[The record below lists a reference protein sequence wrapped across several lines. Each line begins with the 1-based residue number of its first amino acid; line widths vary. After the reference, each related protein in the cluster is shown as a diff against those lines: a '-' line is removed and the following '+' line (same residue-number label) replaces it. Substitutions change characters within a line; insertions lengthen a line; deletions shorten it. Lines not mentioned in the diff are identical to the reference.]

1 MPNGGEAMSYAGARV
16 CCDADSHI
24 METFDWLKS
33 FADPEIRDALPAMK
47 LGGAGK
53 MAEKAIAKAIQ
64 ARADAA
70 KTAELR
76 ANIIGSAKGW
86 AAFGAFDKH
95 DRSRALDD
103 LGFRRQLVF
112 STFAQTQFA
121 SERDPKLKYGGAR
134 AHNRAIGDFCQGDGR
149 LMGIAVVPLDDPILA
164 REEIVNAAKFG
175 CKAVWLSAAPAAEKS
190 PGHADLDI
198 VWKSLIGEG
207 LPFMLHVGGATRV
220 LPKAFENNGM
230 PRPTDW
236 LGGGENLRV
245 KDYMV
250 LSFAPQMFLSAL
262 VFDGVFERF
271 PELRGGVIELG
282 GGWVPQFLR
291 ALDAGQRMFKKSD
304 PQVGTLPL
312 KASDYVRRQVKFT
325 PFPGEDI
332 GHMIRDAGA
341 ELFLFSSDY
350 PHPEGGKDPI
360 RKFEETMEGI
370 SDEAK
375 DQFYRRNF
383 EEMMGIAA

>member
-1 MPNGGEAMSYAGARV
+1 MTYAGERI

-33 FADPEIRDALPAMK
+33 YADPDVREALPALA

-53 MAEKAIAKAIQ
+53 AAEKAIARAIE
-64 ARADAA
+64 ARDDAE
-70 KTAELR
+70 KTRELR
-76 ANIIGSAKGW
+76 ANIIGGAKGW
-86 AAFGAFDKH
+86 AAYGAFDKD
-95 DRSRALDD
+95 DRRRALDD

-112 STFAQTQFA
+112 STFASTQFLHA
-121 SERDPKLKYGGAR
+121 KEATLKYGGAR
-134 AHNRAIGDFCQGDGR
+134 AHNRAMGDFCRGDNR
-149 LMGIAVVPLDDPILA
+149 LMGVAIVPLDAPELA
-164 REEIVNAAKFG
+164 VAEIANAAKEG
-175 CKAVWLSAAPAAEKS
+175 CKAVWVSAAPAGDKS
-190 PGHADLDI
+190 PGHPDLDV
-198 VWKSLIGEG
+198 VWRALVEHG
-207 LPFMLHVGGATRV
+207 LPFMLHVGGGTRV
-220 LPKAFENNGM
+220 LPKAYENTGH
-230 PRPTDW
+230 PRPSDW

-282 GGWVPQFLR
+282 GGWVPNFVKS
-291 ALDAGQRMFKKSD
+291 LDNGQRMFRKSD
-304 PQVGTLPL
+304 PLVGALSL
-312 KASDYVRRQVKFT
+312 KASDYIRRQVKFT

-332 GHMIRDAGA
+332 GWMIRDAGE

-360 RKFEETMEGI
+360 RKFEDTLDGI
-370 SDEAK
+370 ADGAR
-375 DQFYRRNF
+375 DRFYRRNF
-383 EEMMGIAA
+383 EDMMGVAAQA

>member
-95 DRSRALDD
+95 DRSRA
-103 LGFRRQLVF
+103 
-112 STFAQTQFA
+112 
-121 SERDPKLKYGGAR
+121 
-134 AHNRAIGDFCQGDGR
+134 
-149 LMGIAVVPLDDPILA
+149 LDDPILA

>member
-1 MPNGGEAMSYAGARV
+1 MTYAGERI

-24 METFDWLKS
+24 METFNWLKS
-33 FADPEIRDALPAMK
+33 HADPDIRDLLPELK

-53 MAEKAIAKAIQ
+53 MAEKAIARAIE
-64 ARADAA
+64 ARSDATR
-70 KTAELR
+70 TAELR
-76 ANIIGSAKGW
+76 ANIISSAKGW
-86 AAFGAFDKH
+86 AAYGAFDRE
-95 DRSRALDD
+95 DRRRALDD

-134 AHNRAIGDFCQGDGR
+134 AHNRAMGSFCEGDDR
-149 LMGIAVVPLDDPILA
+149 LMGIAVAPLDEPA
-164 REEIVNAAKFG
+164 RACEEIVNAAKFG
-175 CKAVWLSAAPAAEKS
+175 CKAVWLGASPAGDKS
-190 PGHADLDI
+190 PGHPDLDV
-198 VWKSLIGEG
+198 VWQTLIEQN
-207 LPFMLHVGGATRV
+207 LPFMLHVGGGTRV
-220 LPKAFENNGM
+220 LPKAYENNGRA
-230 PRPTDW
+230 RPTDW

-250 LSFAPQMFLSAL
+250 LSFAAQMFLSAL

-271 PELRGGVIELG
+271 PGLRGGVIELG

-291 ALDAGQRMFKKSD
+291 TLDAGQRMFKKSD
-304 PQVGTLPL
+304 PQVTTLSL
-312 KASDYVRRQVKFT
+312 KASDYIRRQVKFT

-332 GHMIRDAGA
+332 GHMIREAGE

-370 SDEAK
+370 AADTK
-375 DQFYRRNF
+375 DRFYRRNF
-383 EEMMGIAA
+383 EEMMGVAA

>member
-1 MPNGGEAMSYAGARV
+1 MTYAGERI

-33 FADPEIRDALPAMK
+33 HADPDIRDLLPELK

-53 MAEKAIAKAIQ
+53 MAEKAIARAIE
-64 ARADAA
+64 ARSDAA
-70 KTAELR
+70 RTAELR
-76 ANIIGSAKGW
+76 ANIISSAKGW
-86 AAFGAFDKH
+86 AAYGAFDRE
-95 DRSRALDD
+95 DRRRALDD

-134 AHNRAIGDFCQGDGR
+134 AHNRAMGSFCEGDNR
-149 LMGIAVVPLDDPILA
+149 LMGIAVAPLDEPA
-164 REEIVNAAKFG
+164 RACEEIVNAAKFG
-175 CKAVWLSAAPAAEKS
+175 CKAVWLGASPAGDKS
-190 PGHADLDI
+190 PGHPDLDI
-198 VWKSLIGEG
+198 VWQTLIEQN
-207 LPFMLHVGGATRV
+207 LPFMLHVGGGTRV
-220 LPKAFENNGM
+220 LPKAYENNGRA
-230 PRPTDW
+230 RPTDW

-250 LSFAPQMFLSAL
+250 LSFAAQMFLSAL

-271 PELRGGVIELG
+271 PALRGGVIELG

-291 ALDAGQRMFKKSD
+291 TLDAGQRMFKKSD
-304 PQVGTLPL
+304 PQVTTLSL
-312 KASDYVRRQVKFT
+312 KASDYIRRQVKFT

-332 GHMIRDAGA
+332 GHMIREAGE

-370 SDEAK
+370 AADTK
-375 DQFYRRNF
+375 DRFYRRNF
-383 EEMMGIAA
+383 EEMMGVAG

>member
-1 MPNGGEAMSYAGARV
+1 MTYAGERI

-33 FADPEIRDALPAMK
+33 YADPDVREALPALA

-53 MAEKAIAKAIQ
+53 AAEKAIARAIE
-64 ARADAA
+64 ARTDVE
-70 KTAELR
+70 KTRELR
-76 ANIIGSAKGW
+76 ANIIGGAKGW
-86 AAFGAFDKH
+86 AAYGAFDKD
-95 DRSRALDD
+95 DRRRALDD

-112 STFAQTQFA
+112 STFASTQFLYAKEA
-121 SERDPKLKYGGAR
+121 SLKYGGAR
-134 AHNRAIGDFCQGDGR
+134 AHNRAMGDFCRGDSR
-149 LMGIAVVPLDDPILA
+149 LMGVAIVPLDAPELA
-164 REEIVNAAKFG
+164 TAEIANAAKEG
-175 CKAVWLSAAPAAEKS
+175 CKAVWVSAAPAGDKS
-190 PGHADLDI
+190 PGHPDLDG
-198 VWKSLIGEG
+198 VWRALVEHG
-207 LPFMLHVGGATRV
+207 LPFMLHVGGGTRV
-220 LPKAFENNGM
+220 LPKAYESTGH
-230 PRPTDW
+230 PRPSDW

-271 PELRGGVIELG
+271 PQLRGGVIELG
-282 GGWVPQFLR
+282 GGWVPNFVKS
-291 ALDAGQRMFKKSD
+291 LDNGQRMFKKSD
-304 PQVGTLPL
+304 PLVGALSL
-312 KASDYVRRQVKFT
+312 KASDYIRRQVKFT

-332 GHMIRDAGA
+332 GWMIRDAGE

-360 RKFEETMEGI
+360 RKFEDTLDGI
-370 SDEAK
+370 ADGAR
-375 DQFYRRNF
+375 DRFYRRNF

>member
-1 MPNGGEAMSYAGARV
+1 MTYAGERI

-24 METFDWLKS
+24 METFNWLKS
-33 FADPEIRDALPAMK
+33 HADPDIRDLLPELK

-53 MAEKAIAKAIQ
+53 MAEKAIARAIE
-64 ARADAA
+64 ARSDAA
-70 KTAELR
+70 RTAELR
-76 ANIIGSAKGW
+76 ANIISSAKGW
-86 AAFGAFDKH
+86 AAYGAFDRE
-95 DRSRALDD
+95 DRRRALDD

-121 SERDPKLKYGGAR
+121 SERDPKLKYGGTR
-134 AHNRAIGDFCQGDGR
+134 AHNRAMGSFCEGDDR
-149 LMGIAVVPLDDPILA
+149 LMGIAVAPLDEPA
-164 REEIVNAAKFG
+164 RACEEIVNAAMFG
-175 CKAVWLSAAPAAEKS
+175 CKAVWLGASPAGDKS
-190 PGHADLDI
+190 PGHPDLDI
-198 VWKSLIGEG
+198 VWQTLIEQK
-207 LPFMLHVGGATRV
+207 LPFMLHVGGGTRV
-220 LPKAFENNGM
+220 LPKAYENNGHA
-230 PRPTDW
+230 RPTDW

-250 LSFAPQMFLSAL
+250 LSFAAQMFLSAL

-271 PELRGGVIELG
+271 PALRGGVIELG

-291 ALDAGQRMFKKSD
+291 TLDAGQRMFKKSD
-304 PQVGTLPL
+304 PQVATLSL
-312 KASDYVRRQVKFT
+312 RASDYIRRQVKFT

-332 GHMIRDAGA
+332 GHMIRESGE

-370 SDEAK
+370 AADTK
-375 DQFYRRNF
+375 DRFYRRNF
-383 EEMMGIAA
+383 EEMMGVAA

>member
-1 MPNGGEAMSYAGARV
+1 MPYSGERI

-33 FADPEIRDALPAMK
+33 HADPDIRDVLPGLK

-53 MAEKAIAKAIQ
+53 LAEKAIAKAIE
-64 ARADAA
+64 ARADAV

-76 ANIIGSAKGW
+76 ANIIGGAKGW
-86 AAFGAFDKH
+86 AAYGAFDKG

-103 LGFRRQLVF
+103 LGFKRQLVF
-112 STFAQTQFA
+112 STFAQTQFGG
-121 SERDPKLKYGGAR
+121 EKDPKVKYGGAR
-134 AHNRAIGDFCQGDGR
+134 AHNRAMGDFCAGDPR
-149 LMGIAVVPLDDPILA
+149 LMGVGVVPLDDPA
-164 REEIVNAAKFG
+164 KAKVEIDNAASFG
-175 CKAVWLSAAPAAEKS
+175 CKAVWLSAAPAAGKS
-190 PGHADLDI
+190 PGHHDLDI
-198 VWKSLIGEG
+198 VWQAMIEND
-207 LPFMLHVGGATRV
+207 LPFMLHVGGGTRV
-220 LPKAFENNGM
+220 LPKEYENNGL

-250 LSFAPQMFLSAL
+250 LSFAAQMFLSAM
-262 VFDGVFERF
+262 VFDCVFERF
-271 PELRGGVIELG
+271 PKLRGGVIELG
-282 GGWVPQFLR
+282 AGWVPNFLR
-291 ALDAGQRMFKKSD
+291 SLDSGQRMFKKSD

-312 KASDYVRRQVKFT
+312 KASDYIRRQVKFT

-332 GHMIRDAGA
+332 GHMIRDAGPD
-341 ELFLFSSDY
+341 LFLFSSDY

-370 SDEAK
+370 STEIRDR
-375 DQFYRRNF
+375 FYRRNF
-383 EEMMGIAA
+383 EEMMGVAA